1 MKKIILFILG
11 CLVII
16 SGIVL
21 AVINWNSFPES
32 IAVHFYADGTA
43 NGFAGRPTALVLI
56 PIFMILTHIFLFIC
70 LERENRKTRIPVLFE
85 LLFTLIMPIIAG
97 IYYLVIFSSIYNY
110 KLDIFLIVYCF
121 ISVVFII
128 CGNYL
133 PKIEKSIPL
142 LSRMLG
148 WVFLISGCLIL
159 LFTLLKLKFIV
170 YIVIGISVLSIITIS
185 ILYEKKRN
193 EKND

>member
-21 AVINWNSFPES
+21 GAINWSFFPKS

-43 NGFAGRPTALVLI
+43 NGFAGRSTTLILI
-56 PIFMILTHIFLFIC
+56 PIFMVLTHIFLFIC
-70 LERENRKTRIPVLFE
+70 LEREKEKSKIPVLFE
-85 LLFTLIMPIIAG
+85 LLFMLIMPIIAV
-97 IYYLVIFSSIYNY
+97 IYYMVIFSSVYNY

-133 PKIEKSIPL
+133 PKIEKSVPL
-142 LSRMLG
+142 LSRILG
-148 WVFLISGCLIL
+148 WVFLISGCLML
-159 LFTLLKLKFIV
+159 LFILLKLRLIV
-170 YIVIGISVLSIITIS
+170 YIVTGISVLSIIILS
-185 ILYEKKRN
+185 ILYERERKKN
-193 EKND
+193 

>member
-16 SGIVL
+16 SGLVL
-21 AVINWNSFPES
+21 AAVNWSSFPES

-43 NGFAGRPTALVLI
+43 NGFARRPTALVLI
-56 PIFMILTHIFLFIC
+56 PVFMMLTHIFLFIC
-70 LERENRKTRIPVLFE
+70 LEKEKSKFPVLFE
-85 LLFTLIMPIIAG
+85 LLFTLIMPIIAV
-97 IYYLVIFSSIYNY
+97 IYYLVIFSSVYNY

-142 LSRMLG
+142 LSRILG
-148 WVFLISGCLIL
+148 WVFLLSGCLIL
-159 LFTLLKLKFIV
+159 LFTLLKLRLIV
-170 YIVIGISVLSIITIS
+170 YIVTGISVLSIIILS
-185 ILYEKKRN
+185 ILYERERKK
-193 EKND
+193 ELD

>member
-11 CLVII
+11 CLII
-16 SGIVL
+16 ILGIVL
-21 AVINWNSFPES
+21 ATINWNSFPEI

-43 NGFAGRPTALVLI
+43 NGFAGRTSALVLI
-56 PIFMILTHIFLFIC
+56 PIFMLLTHIFLFIC
-70 LERENRKTRIPVLFE
+70 LEREKHKAKIPILLE
-85 LLFTLIMPIIAG
+85 LLFILIMPMIAV
-97 IYYLVIFSSIYNY
+97 IYDLAIFSSTYNY

-121 ISVVFII
+121 ISIVFII

-142 LSRMLG
+142 LSRILG

-159 LFTLLKLKFIV
+159 LFTLLKLRFVV
-170 YIVIGISVLSIITIS
+170 YVATGISVLSIIIIS
-185 ILYEKKRN
+185 ILYEK
-193 EKND
+193 EKKKN

>member
-16 SGIVL
+16 SGLVL
-21 AVINWNSFPES
+21 AAVNWSSFPES

-56 PIFMILTHIFLFIC
+56 PVFMLLTHIFLFIC
-70 LERENRKTRIPVLFE
+70 LEREKEKSKFPVLFE
-85 LLFTLIMPIIAG
+85 LLFTLIMPIIAV
-97 IYYLVIFSSIYNY
+97 IYYLVIFSSVYNY

-142 LSRMLG
+142 LSRILG
-148 WVFLISGCLIL
+148 WVFLLSGCLIL
-159 LFTLLKLKFIV
+159 LFTLLKLRLIV
-170 YIVIGISVLSIITIS
+170 YIVTGISVLSIIILS
-185 ILYEKKRN
+185 ILYERERKK
-193 EKND
+193 ELD

>member
-11 CLVII
+11 CLIII

-21 AVINWNSFPES
+21 AAINWSSFPES

-43 NGFAGRPTALVLI
+43 NGFAGKTTALVLI
-56 PIFMILTHIFLFIC
+56 PIFMLLTHIFLFIC
-70 LERENRKTRIPVLFE
+70 FEREKQKTKIPVLFE
-85 LLFTLIMPIIAG
+85 LLFTLIMPIIAV
-97 IYYLVIFSSIYNY
+97 IYYLIIFSSVYNY

-133 PKIEKSIPL
+133 PKIEKSVPL
-142 LSRMLG
+142 LSRILG
-148 WVFLISGCLIL
+148 WVFLLSGCLIL
-159 LFTLLKLKFIV
+159 LFTLLKLRIIV
-170 YIVIGISVLSIITIS
+170 YIVTGISVLSIIIIS
-185 ILYEKKRN
+185 ILYEKERKGI
-193 EKND
+193 